1 MGLFKVIG
9 GVVKGTATVVGGVA
23 KGTALVAEG
32 VIKGTVAVAE
42 GISDAL
48 AEDEKKEETNNSLN
62 THNDTDCFVIEEGTT
77 IINSNSFESYNGENT
92 IILPST
98 LEGIYNDSFD
108 ECKNVANI
116 DFSKVSKVKNIP
128 CNLFEE
134 LHHLKRIVFPEGVI
148 EIDSYA
154 IIDCKGLNE
163 IVLPSTLREMGNLFS
178 NCEAMRD
185 INTSKVCHLKKI
197 SNYTIEGKNH
207 IRKFVIPQGVE
218 IVDSPFLDGNY
229 IQEVYVP
236 SSVREIDFITEDEE
250 NNIDVY
256 LYSDKIDDIENLC
269 ADVRNLYVIPE
280 AYDHYKKLIDD
291 IDTEAKLRE
300 MPFMMV
306 NFYNEYSTTEKEASV
321 SKNTDMSESMTIAKG
336 STAPPM
342 SEMQK
347 EDSPALS
354 QPVPVQ
360 DIKKSPGNLFSD
372 GLEELINSVA
382 ESDELTDKK
391 KEIVLRRAV
400 KEGEDPDEVEMV
412 LEARFYEKHN

>member
-154 IIDCKGLNE
+154 IIDCKRLNE

-300 MPFMMV
+300 YRYV
-306 NFYNEYSTTEKEASV
+306 
-321 SKNTDMSESMTIAKG
+321 
-336 STAPPM
+336 
-342 SEMQK
+342 
-347 EDSPALS
+347 
-354 QPVPVQ
+354 
-360 DIKKSPGNLFSD
+360 
-372 GLEELINSVA
+372 
-382 ESDELTDKK
+382 
-391 KEIVLRRAV
+391 
-400 KEGEDPDEVEMV
+400 
-412 LEARFYEKHN
+412 